1 MRWVILVLLVSAF
14 AAADFSESET
24 ILVNSENWQD
34 VYSATL
40 AAELTGKEPFFVTS
54 PDTVSNLVDKLPENI
69 LLIQSDDPVYQ
80 GLESLLRSKGIQY
93 DTYSR
98 YNINTELFHELET
111 QDAIVI
117 DGAYGYDAISV
128 APYALLNDAYVL
140 FEDDVPG
147 DANIIMTYGF
157 VDGFEAPIKINKG
170 NRFDNNLEIVDLFLE
185 KKPTNSLKITNGE
198 FIEKSLFTPDYPAL
212 FMGKTNVPA
221 NVEEYL
227 AESDFNIATLVGND
241 LAPLAKN
248 LKDKLKDT
256 HDKKLTV
263 IAMIG
268 KSGSGGENSIE
279 ALDTFPIP
287 VYDAQ
292 LSINSVRYNQVA
304 QQLEVT
310 YENENDLR
318 VYFLP
323 TITIN
328 VDGERKTPDS
338 SLEFLEGEHTKTIAY
353 PMEIQGDSVSGQ
365 ISVLFGRANNSLE
378 RRLNYPIESLDMV
391 EVIDR
396 SNISIEKAVYDRLNK
411 AFKIKVKNTGSV
423 KAYVDIELLDVLIGG
438 EETRLASRNTKEIP
452 EGKTENLIVR
462 ADLSSLDL
470 EENSQVEAKAYFGQ
484 QKGILFKTQSRTLPL
499 EVSMNPGIYAAA
511 VAVVVIII
519 IFLSLRKKKKS
530 IEKG

>member
-1 MRWVILVLLVSAF
+1 MRWVLLVLLMSAF
-14 AAADFSESET
+14 VAADFSESQA

-40 AAELTGKEPFFVTS
+40 AAELTGKEAFFVTS
-54 PDTVSNLVDKLPENI
+54 SDTVTRLIDKLPEKI
-69 LLIQSDDPVYQ
+69 LLIQSNEPVYT
-80 GLESLLRSKGIQY
+80 GIESLLRSKGIQF
-93 DTYSR
+93 DTYPR
-98 YNINTELFHELET
+98 YNINTELFDELEA
-111 QDAIVI
+111 QDAIVV

-128 APYALLNDAYVL
+128 APYALLTDAYVL
-140 FEDDVPG
+140 FEENVPD
-147 DANIIMTYGF
+147 DANIVMTYGF
-157 VDGFEAPIKINKG
+157 VEGFEAPLKINKG
-170 NRFDNNLEIVDLFLE
+170 NRFDNNIEIVDLFLE
-185 KKPTNSLKITNGE
+185 KKPTKSLKITNGE
-198 FIEKSLFTPDYPAL
+198 FIEKSLFNPEYPVL
-212 FMGKTNVPA
+212 FIGKSNVPE

-227 AESDFNIATLVGND
+227 AESDFNIATLIGND
-241 LAPLAKN
+241 LAPLAKT
-248 LKDKLKDT
+248 LKDRLKGT
-256 HDKKLTV
+256 HDKAFTV

-279 ALDTFPIP
+279 TLDTFPIP

-323 TITIN
+323 SITIN
-328 VDGERKTPDS
+328 SDGERKTAES

-353 PMEIQGDSVSGQ
+353 PMEIQGDSVSGE

-378 RRLNYPIESLDMV
+378 RRLNYPVESLDMV

-423 KAYVDIELLDVLIGG
+423 KAYVDIELIDVLIGG

-452 EGKTENLIVR
+452 AGKTENLIVR
-462 ADLSSLDL
+462 ADLSSLDM
-470 EENSQVEAKAYFGQ
+470 EENDQVEAKAYFSQ
-484 QKGILFKTQSRTLPL
+484 QKGILFKTESRSLPL
-499 EVSMNPGIYAAA
+499 EISMNPGIYAAA